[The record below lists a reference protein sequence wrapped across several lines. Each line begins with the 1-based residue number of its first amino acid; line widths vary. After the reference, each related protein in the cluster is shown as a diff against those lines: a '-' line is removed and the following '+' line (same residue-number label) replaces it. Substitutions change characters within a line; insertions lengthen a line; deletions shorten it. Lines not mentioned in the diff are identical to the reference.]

1 MKILLTGN
9 QGYIGSVL
17 SNILTSEYDVVGYDI
32 GYFKDCNLYPIKE
45 LDKQI
50 VKDIREVSSEDL
62 LDIDI
67 VIHLA
72 ALSNDPLGEL
82 NDKLT
87 NDINYEATKNLANI
101 AKKSKVKKFIYV
113 SSQSMYGISST
124 NEELDEINSYKKPF
138 TEYAKTKWKAEQYL
152 NSIKDDQFIVTSFRP
167 STVFGASPRLRCD
180 IVFNNLMACAYT
192 TKKIEIKSDGS
203 PWRPV
208 IHVKDVAAAIIAGI
222 KAPKE
227 LINGKSYNIGINDGN
242 YQVRDLANVVKKLI
256 PDCEIVYTREHLID
270 PRSYKV
276 SFKRIFTELRE
287 YYKPSWSL
295 ESGGEELIELFSK
308 INFKEDDFRGT
319 KTNRLLSI
327 KSKLNKEIDKNL
339 IYFSKK

>member
-50 VKDIREVSSEDL
+50 VKDIREDSSEDL

-113 SSQSMYGISST
+113 SSQSMYGISNT

-208 IHVKDVAAAIIAGI
+208 IHVKDVAAAIILELLENSNDPLLSAFVPGCKKNGI
-222 KAPKE
+222 FSS
-227 LINGKSYNIGINDGN
+227 IS
-242 YQVRDLANVVKKLI
+242 V
-256 PDCEIVYTREHLID
+256 T
-270 PRSYKV
+270 
-276 SFKRIFTELRE
+276 
-287 YYKPSWSL
+287 L
-295 ESGGEELIELFSK
+295 ESISLAVAPLFARTATVFS
-308 INFKEDDFRGT
+308 EW
-319 KTNRLLSI
+319 
-327 KSKLNKEIDKNL
+327 NKANQRR
-339 IYFSKK
+339 